1 MPVALAE
8 VVSRIDATVVVVS
21 CNDES
26 WLGRDDL
33 LEMCAGRGHVEL
45 LEFDSKRYV
54 GAQIGI
60 HDPAG
65 QKVGQVSHLR
75 NVERLA
81 VCGPRAEVLGA
92 VDAWRQQAQV
102 SDQARLFTLQPDP
115 SGSIVAEDDW
125 LCGQ

>member
-1 MPVALAE
+1 
-8 VVSRIDATVVVVS
+8 
-21 CNDES
+21 
-26 WLGRDDL
+26 
-33 LEMCAGRGHVEL
+33 
-45 LEFDSKRYV
+45 
-54 GAQIGI
+54 
-60 HDPAG
+60 
-65 QKVGQVSHLR
+65 LR

>member
-1 MPVALAE
+1 
-8 VVSRIDATVVVVS
+8 
-21 CNDES
+21 
-26 WLGRDDL
+26 
-33 LEMCAGRGHVEL
+33 
-45 LEFDSKRYV
+45 
-54 GAQIGI
+54 
-60 HDPAG
+60 
-65 QKVGQVSHLR
+65 VGQVSHLR

-125 LCGQ
+125 LWRAVRR